1 MDDDIN
7 MEMEQI
13 QELKDRQE
21 MILNILLNNLNNMY
35 PKRYRFNFFI
45 KKKIY

>member
-21 MILNILLNNLNNMY
+21 MILNILLTNLNNMY
-35 PKRYRFNFFI
+35 PKRYRFNFFL
-45 KKKIY
+45 